1 MSVDQPLLS
10 SHPSVSTCSVL
21 LRVLRN
27 RQLHAADELFS
38 VGNFDIISELDP
50 AIDKIKKI
58 INEKSY
64 PNSEADQQLIELVL
78 SRITACFPGE
88 STTIETYAPALV
100 DLMENCLNHNMS
112 VGLNTDSCY
121 CKIVKVLLNILF
133 LFHSKQSVMIVAIPA
148 SVKMLS
154 NANSDLVRSISTY
167 FSLSAIHNAQ
177 ILSTFSVE
185 LIGFAL
191 KGNRTLLRVLPQIYP
206 HNREPFH
213 AHLAPL
219 LTLLYDSNS
228 SDTTEKLALLQLFN
242 LIANVKPDLI
252 VPQLSNL
259 DSFLLDCATCSVTL
273 KLFTSLINQGRMSV
287 IIGQLM
293 SLRQAS
299 LQSQMSAQNLGTLV
313 QIFAQIAKTTEKMAS
328 IATNDAIFV
337 CKRLGGQQLVQAL
350 REIEGIAEI
359 YPHVVSPHV
368 ETISELAE
376 KHPTAYAVYTKI
388 RTIVLEVSSKRDD
401 LYIYQQIPLPNV
413 IDSLESLGGIS
424 KRSSRGFPSDPAPFH
439 TPAEE
444 VVAVELDRNTQH
456 LADSYR
462 LRSNGSLGL
471 GQPRSR
477 SFLSLTAPS
486 GNRPHDPTSHTT
498 NRTGF
503 NEHTGTLN
511 SSNVIPDPTPEV
523 TVQTVIPL
531 SSHPFVANIQ
541 LGRDGRV
548 RPISSRPTQR
558 SNWKD
563 SLTPLQS
570 STTTFPVLDRM
581 PNRGHALNGSQVR
594 MIDEHVAKSR
604 SQSIRSSRANSAAAE
619 PNYESR
625 GDLVHQFVSHRRSK
639 IRRYVNELN
648 CQYPIPV
655 KCTIEGVNGK
665 RHGNKMRIHFACEM
679 RKSNCIFNNPDR
691 LFVTKTQ
698 VPKIWLHL
706 MFLHIEAAH
715 LQLTGQILAQDST
728 EYKQLS
734 SCWSIL
740 PKEVTKSQ
748 PFATLVTS
756 AFPGA
761 HDQKQMLNELQN
773 ARLFDSF
780 FFDAVQKKWGCF
792 CCAYPERINK
802 LIKNNDTQSG
812 TFLEGRLKER
822 RGGFWF
828 FRRWQTRHFTLSSTA
843 LTYSNRSN
851 SKTQPT
857 IELSKIRSV
866 RSLSQGRK
874 RKSLPRAFEIFT
886 VDDKALVLKPADRT
900 KVSDWVQCLQYN
912 ISQAQTQSHS

>member
-1 MSVDQPLLS
+1 
-10 SHPSVSTCSVL
+10 
-21 LRVLRN
+21 
-27 RQLHAADELFS
+27 
-38 VGNFDIISELDP
+38 
-50 AIDKIKKI
+50 
-58 INEKSY
+58 
-64 PNSEADQQLIELVL
+64 
-78 SRITACFPGE
+78 
-88 STTIETYAPALV
+88 
-100 DLMENCLNHNMS
+100 
-112 VGLNTDSCY
+112 
-121 CKIVKVLLNILF
+121 
-133 LFHSKQSVMIVAIPA
+133 MIVAIPA

-167 FSLSAIHNAQ
+167 FSLSAIHNAR
-177 ILSTFSVE
+177 ILSTFSVD

-219 LTLLYDSNS
+219 LTLLYDSSS
-228 SDTTEKLALLQLFN
+228 SDTTEKLALLQLLN

-259 DSFLLDCATCSVTL
+259 DSFLFDCATCSVTL

-368 ETISELAE
+368 ETISELSE

-388 RTIVLEVSSKRDD
+388 RTIILEVSSKRDD
-401 LYIYQQIPLPNV
+401 LYIHQQIQLPNV

-439 TPAEE
+439 TAAEE
-444 VVAVELDRNTQH
+444 VVADELDRNTQH
-456 LADSYR
+456 LVDSYR

-503 NEHTGTLN
+503 NEHSGTLN
-511 SSNVIPDPTPEV
+511 NSNVIPDPTSEV
-523 TVQTVIPL
+523 TIQTVIPL

-563 SLTPLQS
+563 SSTPLQS

-581 PNRGHALNGSQVR
+581 PNRGHTLNGSQVR

-639 IRRYVNELN
+639 IRRYVHELN

-715 LQLTGQILAQDST
+715 LRLTDQILAQDSI

-734 SCWSIL
+734 IYQ
-740 PKEVTKSQ
+740 KEVTKSQ

-802 LIKNNDTQSG
+802 LMKNNDTQSG
-812 TFLEGRLKER
+812 TFFGRSFKGKTRRFLVFPTLANSSFHSIIHGINLLE
-822 RGGFWF
+822 
-828 FRRWQTRHFTLSSTA
+828 
-843 LTYSNRSN
+843 
-851 SKTQPT
+851 
-857 IELSKIRSV
+857 SKIRSV

-886 VDDKALVLKPADRT
+886 EDDKMLVLKPADRT

-912 ISQAQTQSHS
+912 ISQARHS